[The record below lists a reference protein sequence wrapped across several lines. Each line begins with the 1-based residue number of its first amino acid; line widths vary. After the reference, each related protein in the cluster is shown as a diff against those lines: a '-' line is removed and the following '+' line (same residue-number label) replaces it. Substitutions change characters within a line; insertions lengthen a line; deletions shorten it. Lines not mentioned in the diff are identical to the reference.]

1 MSGDSDVLGKCLV
14 SRQTKDEDEMNNCES
29 HCYSCSPAP
38 SIAGKGW
45 QLARTQHQKEHVAGL
60 TFLIDRA
67 KGGSSSAYE
76 SVKGLPLGMIQVW
89 STLNR
94 TLCPRSQSTH
104 LLSKDQI
111 LGWSKRPEWTQ
122 EEKPGTTAVFEC
134 LIEDPFLSSSHAHR
148 ELQHGLV

>member
-1 MSGDSDVLGKCLV
+1 MGEPLLFLLS
-14 SRQTKDEDEMNNCES
+14 
-29 HCYSCSPAP
+29 SPFDR
-38 SIAGKGW
+38 W

-60 TFLIDRA
+60 TFLIDKA

-94 TLCPRSQSTH
+94 TLCPRNQSTH

-122 EEKPGTTAVFEC
+122 EEKLGSTAVFEC
-134 LIEDPFLSSSHAHR
+134 LIEDPFPAPLMRTGNFSMA
-148 ELQHGLV
+148 